1 MANKSGSGKHYRK
14 GVTIMDAVQKFDTEE
29 KAEAWFIE
37 QRWPDGVSC
46 PFCESSRIATI
57 ANRKPQPFRCKSCR
71 KHFSVKTDTLMHS
84 SNIPLT
90 KWAISF
96 YLFAT
101 SLKGVNSMKL
111 HHNLGIGQEAAWYM
125 GHRIRGM
132 WSKTEDKFAG
142 LVEADETHIGGLA
155 KIKHESKKL
164 KSERGTVGK
173 LPVAGLKDRQT
184 NQIHTQEGPHEAVA
198 RRAGPFL

>member
-1 MANKSGSGKHYRK
+1 MANKSGLGKHYRK
-14 GVTIMDAVQKFDTEE
+14 GITIMDAVQKFDAEE

-37 QRWPDGVSC
+37 QRWPAGVSC

-71 KHFSVKTDTLMHS
+71 KYFSVKTYTLMHS
-84 SNIPLT
+84 SNIPLS

-101 SLKGVNSMKL
+101 SLKGVSSMKL
-111 HHNLGIGQEAAWYM
+111 HRDLGIGQEAAWYM

-132 WSKTEDKFAG
+132 WGKTEDKFAG
-142 LVEADETHIGGLA
+142 QFH
-155 KIKHESKKL
+155 
-164 KSERGTVGK
+164 
-173 LPVAGLKDRQT
+173 
-184 NQIHTQEGPHEAVA
+184 
-198 RRAGPFL
+198 